1 MNPVTQGLLKQLN
14 DPDSTRFAESWD
26 QLEQLVIEIYKQKS
40 VSFDQ
45 QTEFFAVREKLQTM
59 YPKFSQELDR
69 FWPHIKVKGELMIG
83 NPLASILSKQGAK
96 EFVEN
101 WDAMR
106 TLPAAREA
114 LNQML
119 VARIESNADR
129 RLKPRKQP

>member
-14 DPDSTRFAESWD
+14 DPEAAQFAENWD
-26 QLEQLVIEIYKQKS
+26 QLEQLVIEIYRQKS
-40 VSFDQ
+40 ASFDQ
-45 QTEFFAVREKLQTM
+45 QADFFSLKERLGAIYPRFEK
-59 YPKFSQELDR
+59 ELAA
-69 FWPHIKVKGELMIG
+69 FWPTIKVKGELVVGDPFTALIDMR
-83 NPLASILSKQGAK
+83 SAK

-119 VARIESNADR
+119 VTRISQRN
-129 RLKPRKQP
+129 